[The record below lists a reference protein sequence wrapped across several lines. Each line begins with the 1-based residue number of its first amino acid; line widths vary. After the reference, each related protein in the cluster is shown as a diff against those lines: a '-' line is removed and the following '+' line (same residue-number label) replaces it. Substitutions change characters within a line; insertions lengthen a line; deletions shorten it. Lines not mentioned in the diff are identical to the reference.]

1 MCVRVCVSVC
11 GQRYPMYCADPT
23 SPACRPSPPHAV
35 PISDDLTALQEFA
48 ASVEDP
54 DEVVDAAA
62 GATATDVTEAVL
74 VDQM

>member
-1 MCVRVCVSVC
+1 
-11 GQRYPMYCADPT
+11 
-23 SPACRPSPPHAV
+23 
-35 PISDDLTALQEFA
+35 LQEFA